1 MSSFA
6 MDPDL
11 RQALEEVAKASP
23 SNGVFSGLGATGVRG
38 AFALPDQP
46 ISIARAGISSA
57 ERHILQVH
65 RGELA
70 WLLEEAFRISHL
82 EAIGP
87 DPDIEPQE
95 NLGTM
100 EDLVP
105 QAERI
110 QERIPPLAMRYRSGL
125 FLGRVLAGQPIKS
138 ADDRASMLVAAMR
151 LRDSSFARYSYAHVE
166 LKRGR
171 TRAARQA
178 AECLLD
184 EGDPM
189 MAAYAHSLFREA
201 LRCEGDIPQAVR
213 HGLAALGLGMSTGRI
228 LLARTEAALLV
239 GCSLNLGAPLDRDA
253 IERAGLS
260 LGDVIE
266 RAQDRLAWMRSTNRV
281 TNIEYDKDMMKL
293 KGVIS

>member
-1 MSSFA
+1 MSSFV

-11 RQALEEVAKASP
+11 RQALEDVVKASP

-82 EAIGP
+82 QVIGP

-105 QAERI
+105 QAERV
-110 QERIPPLAMRYRSGL
+110 QERTPPLAMRYRSGY
-125 FLGRVLAGQPIKS
+125 FLGKVLMGQPIKS
-138 ADDRASMLVAAMR
+138 ADERGSLLVAAMR
-151 LRDSSFARYSYAHVE
+151 LRDSSFARHGYAHVE

-184 EGDPM
+184 GGDPM
-189 MAAYAHSLFREA
+189 MAAYAHSLYREA
-201 LRCEGDIPQAVR
+201 FRCEGDIPHAVR
-213 HGLAALGLGMSTGRI
+213 HGMAALDLGMSTGRVP
-228 LLARTEAALLV
+228 LARTEAALLV
-239 GCSLNLGAPLDRDA
+239 GCSVNLGAPLDRIA
-253 IERAGLS
+253 IEGTGLS
-260 LGDVIE
+260 LGSALE
-266 RAQDRLAWMRSTNRV
+266 RAQERLDWMRAMGRV
-281 TNIEYDKDMMKL
+281 TNVEYDRDMAKL
-293 KGVIS
+293 RGVIS

>member
-1 MSSFA
+1 MSSFT

-11 RQALEEVAKASP
+11 RQALEDVVKASP
-23 SNGVFSGLGATGVRG
+23 SNGVFKGLGAMGVRG
-38 AFALPDQP
+38 AFVLPDQP
-46 ISIARAGISSA
+46 ISIARAGVSSA
-57 ERHILQVH
+57 ERHILKVH

-100 EDLVP
+100 EQLVP

-110 QERIPPLAMRYRSGL
+110 EERMPPLAMRYRSGY

-151 LRDSSFARYSYAHVE
+151 LRDSGFARYSYAHVE

-201 LRCEGDIPQAVR
+201 HYWEESLARSVQ
-213 HGLAALGLGMSTGRI
+213 HGLTAVELAMQTGRTW
-228 LLARTEAALLV
+228 LARTEAAYLLDV
-239 GCSLNLGAPLDRDA
+239 SVTTGVCFDRA
-253 IERAGLS
+253 RIERAGLS
-260 LGDVIE
+260 MSMVME
-266 RAQDRLAWMRSTNRV
+266 REGDRLAKLKTWGCIPGS
-281 TNIEYDKDMMKL
+281 EYDLVMGKL
-293 KGVIS
+293 KKVVS